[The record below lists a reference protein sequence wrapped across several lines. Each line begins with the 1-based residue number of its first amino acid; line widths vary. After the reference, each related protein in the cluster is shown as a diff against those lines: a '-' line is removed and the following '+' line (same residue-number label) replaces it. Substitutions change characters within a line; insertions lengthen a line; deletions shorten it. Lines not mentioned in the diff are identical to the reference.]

1 MFNNGSI
8 VLEVNENFIELEE
21 QAAAELKT
29 IATDVLEISVSWK
42 RQSQEV
48 AVKVGGLLKSA
59 REIFMNSNKGGLWQK
74 WVETELVG
82 EISHDTANNLINLYN
97 LVQEHGSEHAE
108 GIAKL
113 SLSSLY
119 YTARTTVEPEVQK
132 EILKLAAASEVPP
145 TREEVTELIKV
156 YRKIKL
162 ADAGV
167 SPEVIEVLADS
178 SVAEDPKE
186 LKNLSRLSTK
196 RQIEVASRLVTD
208 DSPGFN
214 STKEALLA
222 IKKEKKKTQEEIEEE
237 EKSVFSVDGMKSK
250 TYKGVAGTSL
260 SKVPSESVDVAIVE
274 APMKY
279 SFIDDEENGFI
290 KLCGQLGAIIKPGG
304 FGLITLGHK
313 AAMFAGPMIEAGGLT
328 PLHLLVLRRHS
339 GRSRSIIGIN
349 ITSASVI
356 IALVYKPP
364 YHAPKKMI
372 VDLQTI
378 DRETE
383 VKAPEL
389 IEGYDEIGNGI
400 EDCFKRFL
408 TPIIEVNNTVMHCI
422 YGSSKEHFDIRGT
435 LKKISSECGASK
447 FLEVG

>member
-1 MFNNGSI
+1 MSANESI
-8 VLEVNENFIELEE
+8 ILEVSENLELEE
-21 QAAAELKT
+21 QALQQLNT
-29 IATDVLEISVSWK
+29 IANDVLEISSAWK
-42 RQSQEV
+42 KQSQAV
-48 AVKVGGLLKSA
+48 AIQVGGKLKLA
-59 REIFMNSNKGGLWQK
+59 KEIFVKSNKGGLWQK

-97 LVQEHGSEHAE
+97 LVETHGSEHAD

-119 YTARTTVEPEVQK
+119 FTARTTVEPEVQK
-132 EILKLAAASEVPP
+132 EILKLAAVSEEPP
-145 TREEVTELIKV
+145 SREEVSHLIKV
-156 YRKIKL
+156 YRKLKM
-162 ADAGV
+162 AEAGV
-167 SPEVIEVLADS
+167 NPDVIPVLAES
-178 SVAEDPKE
+178 SVVEDPKE
-186 LKNLSRLSTK
+186 LKSLSKLSLK
-196 RQIEVASRLVTD
+196 RQLEVAQLLKKDEEEGYNT
-208 DSPGFN
+208 
-214 STKEALLA
+214 TKEALLA
-222 IKKEKKKTQEEIEEE
+222 IKKEKENPLEETSE
-237 EKSVFSVDGMKSK
+237 EKITPQINGMKCKS
-250 TYKGVAGTSL
+250 YRGIAANSL

-290 KLCGQLGAIIKPGG
+290 KLCGQLGTVIKPGG
-304 FGLITLGHK
+304 FGLITIGHK

-339 GRSRSIIGIN
+339 GRSRGIVGIN

-378 DRETE
+378 DKEIE
-383 VKAPEL
+383 VEAPEL
-389 IEGYDEIGNGI
+389 IEGYDEIDNGI
-400 EDCFKRFL
+400 EECLKRFL
-408 TPIIEVNNTVMHCI
+408 TPIIEVNNTIMHCI
-422 YGSSKEHFDIRGT
+422 YGSDKEHFGIRVA